1 VQNSKLL
8 GNFAIYC
15 ENGTEKLMKIVLATF
30 GSRGDVQP
38 MLALSLA
45 LISKGHDV
53 LLAAPPEK
61 AAWANQLGCPF
72 YPLGS
77 DVTAFIV
84 PHLLD
89 QYYWGNQIYRSNLGP
104 RPIWRSE
111 LTSKRLA
118 ATIRECL
125 SNDRIRQ
132 KAKEASVII
141 KQQDSLEFTVSE
153 ILRSLSN

>member
-1 VQNSKLL
+1 MGIEYRYIAFTPQLLPSGWHPFPAFKHQGFPKYPHLKLFPNMAAVIHH
-8 GNFAIYC
+8 GGAGTTATTAIS
-15 ENGTEKLMKIVLATF
+15 GVPQI
-30 GSRGDVQP
+30 
-38 MLALSLA
+38 
-45 LISKGHDV
+45 
-53 LLAAPPEK
+53 
-61 AAWANQLGCPF
+61 
-72 YPLGS
+72 
-77 DVTAFIV
+77 IV

-89 QYYWGNQIYRSNLGP
+89 QYYWGNQIYQSNLGP